1 MNCESQIKDDEL
13 DYNSYQVVRK
23 PSGQG
28 KNYLCTIAIGDEFL
42 KTWEKFALRLW
53 QEYADSHDL
62 GIIVFTAGLISEKS
76 SVWKKATWQKFLV
89 PTIIRKTEEIENICY
104 LDTDILVNPV
114 APNIFERFNSD
125 QVGLVSV
132 RTRLPYDFELVNR
145 LLAFYRNRYYSSDYP
160 LDSALFIKLEDLY
173 TYHNLAPVSD
183 EACAGV
189 FLVNV
194 ENQHHQMK
202 KIFEKYPRNVESVT
216 GGGDQTHFNY
226 EIQTNFS
233 VQWFEYRFQA
243 IWPFEM
249 ATKYPFL
256 YHYGRR
262 NPELIKQCVEAS
274 LLSNYFLHFPGSWYE
289 SDMWKIEDVF
299 QDGETIERVSM
310 FREYLQMSVTGVPR
324 GTIKPSFVRDEA

>member
-28 KNYLCTIAIGDEFL
+28 KNYLCTIAIGDAFL

-62 GIIVFTAGLISEKS
+62 GIIVFTADLISKKA

-89 PTIIRKTEEIENICY
+89 PTIIRKREEIENICY
-104 LDTDILVNPV
+104 LDTDILVNPI
-114 APNIFERFNSD
+114 APNIFEQFNSD
-125 QVGLVSV
+125 QVGLVSIRARV
-132 RTRLPYDFELVNR
+132 PYDIELANR
-145 LLAFYRNRYYSSDYP
+145 LVAFYRNRYYSSDYP

-173 TYHNLAPVSD
+173 AYHNLAPVSD

-202 KIFEKYPRNVESVT
+202 KIFEKYPRTVESIT
-216 GGGDQTHFNY
+216 DGGDQTHFNY
-226 EIQTNFS
+226 EFQTNFD
-233 VQWFEYRFQA
+233 VQWFEYKFQA
-243 IWPFEM
+243 IWLYEM

-262 NPELIKQCVEAS
+262 SPELIKQCVEAS
-274 LLSNYFLHFPGSWYE
+274 LLSNYFLHFAGSWYE

-324 GTIKPSFVRDEA
+324 GTIKPSLVRDKA